1 MGLRSDAGLESR
13 LFGGG
18 GRLSSGGLAKVALQH
33 VGTDGIGRGRYVTVI
48 VGSDGGS
55 EDYLRANRRMEI
67 RRQTRDG
74 AGSAARTRNKN
85 WGGAGGDQQV
95 EFELEEGKKKVW

>member
-18 GRLSSGGLAKVALQH
+18 GRLSSGGLAKVALQY
-33 VGTDGIGRGRYVTVI
+33 VGTDGIGRRYVTVI

-85 WGGAGGDQQV
+85 WGGPAV
-95 EFELEEGKKKVW
+95 INKWSLNWRKGKKKVW

>member
-33 VGTDGIGRGRYVTVI
+33 VGTDGIGRRYVTVI
-48 VGSDGGS
+48 VATVAQRITYEQTEGCWRF
-55 EDYLRANRRMEI
+55 EDKREMVRALQQE
-67 RRQTRDG
+67 TRI
-74 AGSAARTRNKN
+74 
-85 WGGAGGDQQV
+85 GGARR
-95 EFELEEGKKKVW
+95 